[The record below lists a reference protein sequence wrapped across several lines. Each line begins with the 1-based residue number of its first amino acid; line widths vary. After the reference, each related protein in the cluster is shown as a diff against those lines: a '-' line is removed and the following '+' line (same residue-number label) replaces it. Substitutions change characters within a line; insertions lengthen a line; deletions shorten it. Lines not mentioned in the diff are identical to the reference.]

1 MYKCVYST
9 AAVYRCSRAQRVA
22 CGASVLGGGSQV
34 RSQRSC
40 ERQARRAGA
49 GGVLTVK
56 VKRVFAQGRA
66 GGVLTVTRVFAQ
78 ARAAPGSLGLHA
90 AARRIAR

>member
-1 MYKCVYST
+1 MQSG
-9 AAVYRCSRAQRVA
+9 AA
-22 CGASVLGGGSQV
+22 CGVWRV
-34 RSQRSC
+34 R
-40 ERQARRAGA
+40 ARGRLAGAQPAQLRAAGPA

>member
-56 VKRVFAQGRA
+56 VKRVFAQ
-66 GGVLTVTRVFAQ
+66 